1 MSTDAINQGSRFAP
15 LTNETSAPSATSCSA
30 CNAPLR
36 GSYHLVDDAVTCA
49 NCRYAAEAK
58 HGSGGFGRAFL
69 FGAGA
74 AIVGAI
80 GYYVFVRVTGM
91 EWGLITA
98 FVGIGVGQAVR
109 AGSRARGGR
118 KFQVLALVLAY
129 LAMGGAYLPFGAE
142 GFMEGLKNGRN
153 AAATSTATQQAPA
166 TAAPAS
172 GDLLSSD
179 SAAATAEESDA
190 GDPATTPAATPAPA
204 PHTAASPKV
213 AGGIIALG
221 IAMLLVG
228 GVLALF
234 AMPVIVAVTSPL
246 SGLIMCFALIRA
258 WKQNAGVATELRV
271 AGPFRLGTPPSAA

>member
-1 MSTDAINQGSRFAP
+1 MSTDATSASSSHFPP
-15 LTNETSAPSATSCSA
+15 LTPIAAVAAAGVCTHCGSQ
-30 CNAPLR
+30 LR
-36 GSYHLVDDAVTCA
+36 GSYHVVNEAVTCA
-49 NCRYAAEAK
+49 NCRYAAEEK
-58 HGSGGFGRAFL
+58 HDSGGFGRAFL

-74 AIVGAI
+74 AVVGAI
-80 GYYVFVRVTGM
+80 GYYVFVRATGM

-98 FVGIGVGQAVR
+98 LVGIGVGQAVR

-142 GFMEGLKNGRN
+142 GFMQGLKNGRN
-153 AAATSTATQQAPA
+153 TSATSPTASQAPA
-166 TAAPAS
+166 SVAPAS

-179 SAAATAEESDA
+179 SAAATAEESEA
-190 GDPATTPAATPAPA
+190 SDPATTPAATPAPRNPAAA
-204 PHTAASPKV
+204 PKI
-213 AGGIIALG
+213 GGGLIALG
-221 IAMLLVG
+221 IVMILVG

-271 AGPFRLGTPPSAA
+271 AGPFRMGTPPSPA